1 MRASESGMH
10 RRGIGEP
17 GPTRNPTTAI
27 GGNTMKKLIGS
38 LAVAGLAVL
47 ALAATVAAAGPG
59 SGQGQG
65 QGPAATSQPAGGTV
79 AALLG
84 LTQAEVMAQRHDG
97 SSLAQIAGRQGVDPA
112 KLVDALATRWTD
124 RIEARVDAGALTT
137 AEAAQ
142 LKSQVAVRAK
152 DMVEKTTVGGMR
164 GAAVGAGSAGRHG
177 AGAGACDGTGPM
189 GGGRFGATQP

>member
-1 MRASESGMH
+1 
-10 RRGIGEP
+10 
-17 GPTRNPTTAI
+17 
-27 GGNTMKKLIGS
+27 MKKLIGS

-65 QGPAATSQPAGGTV
+65 PAATSQPAGGTV
-79 AALLG
+79 AGLLG

-142 LKSQVAVRAK
+142 LKSQVTVRAK

>member
-1 MRASESGMH
+1 MH

-17 GPTRNPTTAI
+17 GPTRNPTAAI

-38 LAVAGLAVL
+38 LAVAGLAILV
-47 ALAATVAAAGPG
+47 LAATVAAAGPG
-59 SGQGQG
+59 SGQG

-79 AALLG
+79 AGLLG

-97 SSLAQIAGRQGVDPA
+97 SSLAQIAGRQGVDPV
-112 KLVDALATRWTD
+112 KLVDALAARWTE
-124 RIEARVDAGALTT
+124 RIEARVDAGALTA

-142 LKSQVAVRAK
+142 LKSQVALRAK
-152 DMVEKTTVGGMR
+152 DMVEKTTVGGMH
-164 GAAVGAGSAGRHG
+164 GAAVGAGNAGRHG
-177 AGAGACDGTGPM
+177 AGAGSGAGSGACDGTGAM